1 MYSGR
6 RLLSNAIA
14 TEPKSGSRM
23 SRVKTGNEATVS
35 DVDELARSEENDI
48 RELLSR
54 GTTPV

>member
-1 MYSGR
+1 
-6 RLLSNAIA
+6 
-14 TEPKSGSRM
+14 M